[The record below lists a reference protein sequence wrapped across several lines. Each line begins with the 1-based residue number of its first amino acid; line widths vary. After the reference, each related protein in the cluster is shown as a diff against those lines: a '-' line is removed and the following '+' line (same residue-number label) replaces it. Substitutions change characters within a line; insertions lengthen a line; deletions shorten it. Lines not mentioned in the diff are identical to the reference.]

1 VSSGFFSRAPVRWT
15 AYVLLGIA
23 LGAFTYNVA
32 FRSVDYSPYPA
43 TTRAMLG
50 GSRELYGPNSGAG
63 WPMTYR
69 SSPLFPLLF
78 VPLAYFSRPIGAG
91 LWVVLKLICLLF
103 VVRAIRRMARDASGG
118 EEALGSYAWFAVL
131 IPASYVVQEFRSGNM
146 QFFIF
151 ALTVAGVYFLRR
163 QPARAGA
170 LLGLGTNI
178 KLVPGAFLPYL
189 LFRGHGR
196 AVAWSV
202 AFLALFTLLPAVY
215 FGWQGNLNVLAS
227 WWRDGIAEPTPWK
240 WGINPDHS
248 LRGVMRRYLSPVP
261 YEQMPDPNYRNIN
274 FANVAPEMLTAAWVV
289 VALAGGLALL
299 WMAWHLR
306 QREKSAPSAAPRT
319 DALEYALLFC
329 ASLLLAPLTQ
339 RIYMV
344 ALLFPAIVLAYEL
357 RALSRNLPGAKAI
370 WATALGAT
378 ALFALPPLVPG
389 RMNQRLIAVVSPDFW
404 GLLLLTLAIA
414 LLLRMRLRAES
425 APAAG

>member
-1 VSSGFFSRAPVRWT
+1 
-15 AYVLLGIA
+15 LLGIA

-32 FRSVDYSPYPA
+32 FRSVDYGPYPA
-43 TTRAMLG
+43 TTRAMLS

-78 VPLAYFSRPIGAG
+78 VPFAYLSRPVGAG
-91 LWVVLKLICLLF
+91 LWVVLKFICLFF
-103 VVRAIRRMARDASGG
+103 VVRAIRRMARDGTGG

-151 ALTVAGVYFLRR
+151 ALTVAGLYLLRR
-163 QPARAGA
+163 QPARTGA
-170 LLGLGTNI
+170 MLGLGTNI
-178 KLVPGAFLPYL
+178 KLVPGVFLPYL

-196 AVAWSV
+196 AVAWSAV
-202 AFLALFTLLPAVY
+202 FLAFFTLLPAAY
-215 FGWQGNLNVLAS
+215 FGWQGNLNLLAS

-248 LRGVMRRYLSPVP
+248 LRGVLRRYLSPVP

-274 FANVAPEMLTAAWVV
+274 FASVAPEVLTAAWVIL
-289 VALAGGLALL
+289 ALAGGLGLL
-299 WMAWHLR
+299 WLAWNLR
-306 QREKSAPSAAPRT
+306 QLEKAEPGVAPRT

-329 ASLLLAPLTQ
+329 GSLLLAPLTQ

-344 ALLFPAIVLAYEL
+344 ALLFPALVLAYEL
-357 RALSRNLPGAKAI
+357 RRLSRHAPSAKAI

-378 ALFALPPLVPG
+378 AFFAFPPLVPG
-389 RMNQRLIAVVSPDFW
+389 RMNQRLIAVLSPDFW
-404 GLLLLTLAIA
+404 GLLLLTVAIA
-414 LLLRMRLRAES
+414 LLLRMRLRTLS
-425 APAAG
+425 PPVAG